1 MLGALC
7 QPHGVRGVS
16 ICNAVLILSDS
27 ARCMSLASNI
37 AGARIGRTTAQRDV
51 PDLRS
56 SACQICIKRHID
68 DKYDFTWQ
76 FIPRKYNC

>member
-1 MLGALC
+1 MNS
-7 QPHGVRGVS
+7 H
-16 ICNAVLILSDS
+16 
-27 ARCMSLASNI
+27 
-37 AGARIGRTTAQRDV
+37 AGERIGRATAQKEV

>member
-1 MLGALC
+1 MRSALC

-16 ICNAVLILSDS
+16 ICNAVLILTDS
-27 ARCMSLASNI
+27 ARCMSFASNNKMP
-37 AGARIGRTTAQRDV
+37 ANGAAE
-51 PDLRS
+51 LRS